1 MLTLLVLFIF
11 GGIMLFGAVGL
22 FFFFRWAFFGDKI
35 KERKIDAYRESLPDR
50 FDGSPTVVW
59 DLPNYSSAPTKE
71 QLIKDAEE
79 YGYALDHVAAGRYD
93 QSLIFKKP
101 Q

>member
-1 MLTLLVLFIF
+1 MLTLLVMVIV
-11 GGIMLFGAVGL
+11 GGIMLIGAVGI
-22 FFFFRWAFFGDKI
+22 FFFFRWAFFGEKI
-35 KERKIDAYRESLPDR
+35 EKRKIETYRESLPDR
-50 FDGSPTVVW
+50 FDGTPTVVW
-59 DLPNYSSAPTKE
+59 DLPNYSSAPSKE
-71 QLIKDAEE
+71 QLINDAQE